1 MNIGNSKHDTT
12 TREGWQ
18 LLAVWLCCSL
28 LLTGV
33 ALRDLSAP
41 GLYYDEAVF
50 AGMAKDFVR
59 GSAAGSHMP
68 LTTVGTLFGRPFPW
82 FVQNYFG
89 GLKCWLL
96 IPSFAVFGSSI
107 AVLRLTT
114 LLWSLVALLFF
125 MLWTRKLIGLPV
137 ALVTGPLLALDPAF
151 FYLSEFDWGGVVPS
165 FLCRASGFYFFL
177 LWALERKWRDGLL
190 SAVLL
195 GLGLFSKIDFAIILL
210 ACGIALFVS
219 FRHAAVTALRT
230 SRAQILVCCLA
241 FLVVS
246 YRMAFSLFDILK
258 EAGQLADRAG
268 AFQEKLHTWEAMY
281 DGSYFF
287 RLMKVGGSFELM
299 FANAVSVW
307 SPFGLAVV
315 AATAFLAI
323 RAIRVRNGAQE
334 TRVTWF
340 LLLSLALITLGV
352 FLLPGG
358 VRLHHFIMVY
368 PFPHLVVALA
378 IIQLWQMP
386 ARLALARLGLRLSS
400 VAVLCAVL
408 AGHLSAL
415 WQTQQLIAE
424 TGGRGWWSNA
434 IERFCED
441 VRDQPGLTIVSLD
454 WGFNEQLCFLTE
466 NKKLSEPFWNEQPSL
481 IPGAVY
487 LVHPREYALFPQG
500 QELLDFATRNPARG
514 FSIRPYKDREG
525 KTAFFAIGYQPPK
538 S

>member
-1 MNIGNSKHDTT
+1 MNTRNSKHDTII
-12 TREGWQ
+12 REIGP
-18 LLAVWLCCSL
+18 LLAVWLCCTL
-28 LLTGV
+28 VLTGV

-50 AGMAKDFVR
+50 AGMAKDFLR
-59 GSAAGSHMP
+59 GSAAGPHMP
-68 LTTVGTLFGRPFPW
+68 FTTVGTLFGRPFPW

-96 IPSFAVFGSSI
+96 MPSFAVFGSSI

-114 LLWSLVALLFF
+114 LVWSLVALLFF
-125 MLWTRKLIGLPV
+125 MLWTRKLLGLPA
-137 ALVTGPLLALDPAF
+137 ALVAGPLLALDPAF

-177 LWALERKWRDGLL
+177 LWTLERKWRDGLL

-210 ACGIALFVS
+210 GCGIALFIS
-219 FRHAAVTALRT
+219 FRQAAVEALRT
-230 SRAQILVCCLA
+230 SRTQILVCGLA

-246 YRMAFSLFDILK
+246 YRMFFSLFDILN
-258 EAGQLADRAG
+258 EAGRFASRPG
-268 AFQEKLHTWEAMY
+268 AFDEKLHTCEAMY

-287 RLMKVGGSFELM
+287 RLIEVGGSFDLM
-299 FANAVSVW
+299 FANAANVW
-307 SPFGLAVV
+307 SPFGLAVI
-315 AATAFLAI
+315 AAAVFLSVRAI
-323 RAIRVRNGAQE
+323 RARNGTRE

-340 LLLSLALITLGV
+340 LLLSLVLITLGV

-368 PFPHLVVALA
+368 PFPHLVIALA
-378 IIQLWQMP
+378 VVQLWQMP
-386 ARLALARLGLRLSS
+386 ARLALGRLGLRLSS
-400 VAVLCAVL
+400 VAVLGAVL

-434 IERFCED
+434 IERFCDD
-441 VRDQPGLTIVSLD
+441 VKDQPGLTIVSLD

-466 NKKLSEPFWNEQPSL
+466 HKKLSEPFWNEQPSL

-514 FSIRPYKDREG
+514 FSIRPYKDRQG
-525 KTAFFAIGYQPPK
+525 NTAFFAIGYQPPK